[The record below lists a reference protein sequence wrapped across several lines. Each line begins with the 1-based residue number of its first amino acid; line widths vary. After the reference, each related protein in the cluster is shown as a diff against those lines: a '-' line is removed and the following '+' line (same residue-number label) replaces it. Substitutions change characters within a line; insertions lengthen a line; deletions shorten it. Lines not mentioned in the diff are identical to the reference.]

1 MHKRPFHMIL
11 KPLPLF
17 SLLLSMITGI
27 LLGILVFQWYFSNH
41 DSAVRTFAA
50 ALQQIDDNYV
60 EDLDQQ
66 EMASHAI
73 RGMLAGLDE
82 YSELLDQQS
91 YEDLLSRS
99 EGKFGGIGIEV
110 SLSNDFFT
118 VVSVIKDTPA
128 ERGGILAGDIIR
140 GINGDLA
147 KGMNMA
153 VMIEQMKGAIGESIA
168 LLLERPGHEQ
178 RIPLVLQRELIT
190 TTSISHRNLDQ
201 GIGYIRLSSFD
212 QNTGKNLK
220 LSLVALSEKN
230 PLTGLIL
237 DLRNNPGGILQSS
250 VSVAEI
256 FLDGGLVV
264 STQQQT
270 TFAPDDSNNT
280 SYFAAKGDDTDNLP
294 VVVLINHGSA
304 SASEIVAGALQDR
317 DRATIIGNT
326 SFGKGT
332 VQSLLPP
339 LPDAQALKIT
349 TAYYYTP
356 SGRSFHNSGIEPD
369 INFSADEDEDEL
381 LAFAAQHLLKEK

>member
-1 MHKRPFHMIL
+1 MIL

-27 LLGILVFQWYFSNH
+27 LIGILVFQWYFSNH

-60 EDLDQQ
+60 KDLDQQ
-66 EMASHAI
+66 EMVSHAI

-91 YEDLLSRS
+91 HADLLSRS

-140 GINGDLA
+140 GINGDPA
-147 KGMNMA
+147 KGMKMS
-153 VMIEQMKGAIGESIA
+153 VMIEQMKGAIGESIV
-168 LLLERPGHEQ
+168 LLLERAGQEQ

-190 TTSISHRNLDQ
+190 TTSISHRNLDR

-212 QNTGKNLK
+212 QNAGKNLK
-220 LSLVALSEKN
+220 LSLAALSEKN
-230 PLTGLIL
+230 SLSGLIL

-369 INFSADEDEDEL
+369 INFSADEDEL

>member
-1 MHKRPFHMIL
+1 MIL
-11 KPLPLF
+11 RPLPLF

-66 EMASHAI
+66 EMVSHAI

-140 GINGDLA
+140 GINGDPA

-168 LLLERPGHEQ
+168 LLLERPGQEQ
-178 RIPLVLQRELIT
+178 RIPLVLKRELIT
-190 TTSISHRNLDQ
+190 TTSISHRNLDR

-220 LSLVALSEKN
+220 LSLAALSEKN

-369 INFSADEDEDEL
+369 INFSADEDEL

>member
-1 MHKRPFHMIL
+1 MIL

-27 LLGILVFQWYFSNH
+27 LMGILVFQWYFSNH

-60 EDLDQQ
+60 KDLDQQ
-66 EMASHAI
+66 EMVSHAI

-91 YEDLLSRS
+91 HADLLSRS

-140 GINGDLA
+140 GINGDPA
-147 KGMNMA
+147 KGMKMS
-153 VMIEQMKGAIGESIA
+153 VMMEQMKGAIGESIV
-168 LLLERPGHEQ
+168 LLLERPGQEQ

-190 TTSISHRNLDQ
+190 TTSISHRNLDR

-212 QNTGKNLK
+212 QNAGKNLK
-220 LSLVALSEKN
+220 LSLAALSEKN
-230 PLTGLIL
+230 SLSGLIL

-369 INFSADEDEDEL
+369 INFSADEDEL
-381 LAFAAQHLLKEK
+381 LAFASQHLLKGK

>member
-1 MHKRPFHMIL
+1 MIL

-66 EMASHAI
+66 EMVSHAI

-140 GINGDLA
+140 GINGDPA

-168 LLLERPGHEQ
+168 LLLERPGQEQ
-178 RIPLVLQRELIT
+178 RIPLVLKRELIT
-190 TTSISHRNLDQ
+190 TTSISHRNLDR

-212 QNTGKNLK
+212 QNAGKNLK
-220 LSLVALSEKN
+220 LSLAALSEKN

-369 INFSADEDEDEL
+369 INFSADEDEL

>member
-1 MHKRPFHMIL
+1 M
-11 KPLPLF
+11 PLF
-17 SLLLSMITGI
+17 SLLLSMISGI

-41 DSAVRTFAA
+41 DSAVQTFAA

-66 EMASHAI
+66 EMVSHAI
-73 RGMLAGLDE
+73 RGMLTGLDE

-118 VVSVIKDTPA
+118 VVSVIKNTPA
-128 ERGGILAGDIIR
+128 ERGGILAGDIIK
-140 GINGDLA
+140 GINGDPA
-147 KGMNMA
+147 KGMKMA
-153 VMIEQMKGAIGESIA
+153 VMIEQMKGAIGESVA
-168 LLLERPGHEQ
+168 LLLERPGQEQ

-190 TTSISHRNLDQ
+190 TTSISHRNLDR

-212 QNTGKNLK
+212 QNAGKNLK
-220 LSLVALSEKN
+220 LSLAALSEKN

-317 DRATIIGNT
+317 DRATIIGST

-369 INFSADEDEDEL
+369 INFSADEDEL
-381 LAFAAQHLLKEK
+381 LAFASQHLLKKK

>member
-118 VVSVIKDTPA
+118 VVLVIKDTPA

-220 LSLVALSEKN
+220 LSLAALSEKN

-369 INFSADEDEDEL
+369 INFSADEDEL
-381 LAFAAQHLLKEK
+381 LAFAAKHLLKEK

>member
-1 MHKRPFHMIL
+1 MIL

-17 SLLLSMITGI
+17 NLLVSMVTGI
-27 LLGILVFQWYFSNH
+27 LLGILIFQWYFSNH
-41 DSAVRTFAA
+41 GSAVETFAA
-50 ALQQIDDNYV
+50 ALQQIDDNYI

-66 EMASHAI
+66 ELVGHAI
-73 RGMLAGLDE
+73 NGMLVGLDE

-99 EGKFGGIGIEV
+99 EGKYGGIGIEV
-110 SLSNDFFT
+110 SLSSGFFT
-118 VVSVIKDTPA
+118 VISVIENTPA
-128 ERGGILAGDIIR
+128 ERGGILAGDVIR
-140 GINGDLA
+140 AINGSPA

-153 VMIEQMKGAIGESIA
+153 TMIENMKGAIGESVA
-168 LLLERPGHEQ
+168 LLLARPARTEL
-178 RIPLVLQRELIT
+178 IPLSLKRELIT
-190 TTSISHRNLDQ
+190 TTSINHRKLMNA
-201 GIGYIRLSSFD
+201 IGYIRLSSFD
-212 QNTGKNLK
+212 QNTGENLQ
-220 LSLVALSEKN
+220 LSLATLNEGT

-250 VSVAEI
+250 VSVAGV

-264 STQQQT
+264 STQQHSSFVPNDSDT
-270 TFAPDDSNNT
+270 TA
-280 SYFAAKGDDTDNLP
+280 YFATDTDQTNGLP
-294 VVVLINHGSA
+294 VVVLINQGSA

-317 DRATIIGNT
+317 GRATVIGNT

-369 INFSADEDEDEL
+369 IIYSADEEDL
-381 LAFAAQHLLKEK
+381 LDFASAHLLKNN

>member
-11 KPLPLF
+11 RPLPLF

-66 EMASHAI
+66 EMVSHAI

-140 GINGDLA
+140 GINGDPA

-212 QNTGKNLK
+212 QNAGKNLK
-220 LSLVALSEKN
+220 LSLAALSEKN

-369 INFSADEDEDEL
+369 INFSADEDEL

>member
-11 KPLPLF
+11 RPLPLF

-66 EMASHAI
+66 EMVSHAI

-140 GINGDLA
+140 GINGDPA

-168 LLLERPGHEQ
+168 LLLERPGQEQ
-178 RIPLVLQRELIT
+178 RIPLVLKRELIT
-190 TTSISHRNLDQ
+190 TTSISHRNLDR

-212 QNTGKNLK
+212 QNAGKNLK
-220 LSLVALSEKN
+220 LSLAALSEKN
-230 PLTGLIL
+230 PLSGLIL

-369 INFSADEDEDEL
+369 INFSADEDEL

>member
-1 MHKRPFHMIL
+1 MIL

-17 SLLLSMITGI
+17 SLLISMITGI
-27 LLGILVFQWYFSNH
+27 LLGILIFQWYFSQHN
-41 DSAVRTFAA
+41 SAVRTLAA

-66 EMASHAI
+66 EMVNHAI
-73 RGMLAGLDE
+73 KGMLVGLDE

-99 EGKFGGIGIEV
+99 EGQFGGIGIEV
-110 SLSNDFFT
+110 SLSDDFFT

-140 GINGDLA
+140 GINGSSA
-147 KGMNMA
+147 KGMKMA
-153 VMIEQMKGAIGESIA
+153 ALIAQMKGAIGESIV
-168 LLLERPGHEQ
+168 LLLERPGQEQ
-178 RIPLVLQRELIT
+178 RIPLILQRELIT
-190 TTSISHRNLDQ
+190 TTSISHRNLDS

-212 QNTGKNLK
+212 QNSSKNLK
-220 LSLVALSEKN
+220 QSLAALSEKS

-237 DLRNNPGGILQSS
+237 DLRNNPGGILQAS
-250 VSVAEI
+250 VGVAGT

-264 STQQQT
+264 STQQHT
-270 TFAPDDSNNT
+270 SFSIDNPNNTSYLAEEGDDSNN
-280 SYFAAKGDDTDNLP
+280 LP
-294 VVVLINHGSA
+294 MVVLINHGSA

-317 DRATIIGNT
+317 GRATIIGNT

-369 INFSADEDEDEL
+369 ITVSADEEEL
-381 LAFAAQHLLKEK
+381 LAVASQHLLMEK

>member
-1 MHKRPFHMIL
+1 MIL

-17 SLLLSMITGI
+17 SLLISMITGI
-27 LLGILVFQWYFSNH
+27 LLGILIFQWYFSQHN
-41 DSAVRTFAA
+41 SAVRTFAA

-66 EMASHAI
+66 EMVNHAI
-73 RGMLAGLDE
+73 KGMLVGLDE

-99 EGKFGGIGIEV
+99 EGQFGGIGIEV
-110 SLSNDFFT
+110 SLSDDFFT

-140 GINGDLA
+140 GINGSSA
-147 KGMNMA
+147 KGMKMA
-153 VMIEQMKGAIGESIA
+153 ALIAQMKGAIGESIV
-168 LLLERPGHEQ
+168 LLLERPGQEQ
-178 RIPLVLQRELIT
+178 RIPLILQRELIT
-190 TTSISHRNLDQ
+190 TTSISHRNLDS

-212 QNTGKNLK
+212 QNSSKNLK
-220 LSLVALSEKN
+220 QSLAALSEKS

-237 DLRNNPGGILQSS
+237 DLRNNPGGILQAS
-250 VSVAEI
+250 VGVAGT

-264 STQQQT
+264 STQQHT
-270 TFAPDDSNNT
+270 SFSIDNPNNTSYLAEEGDDSNN
-280 SYFAAKGDDTDNLP
+280 LP
-294 VVVLINHGSA
+294 MVVLINHGSA

-317 DRATIIGNT
+317 GRATIIGNT

-369 INFSADEDEDEL
+369 ITVSADEEEL
-381 LAFAAQHLLKEK
+381 LAVASQHLLMEK

>member
-256 FLDGGLVV
+256 FLDGGLVA

-369 INFSADEDEDEL
+369 INFSADEDEL

>member
-1 MHKRPFHMIL
+1 MIL

-60 EDLDQQ
+60 EDIDQQ

-73 RGMLAGLDE
+73 GGMLAGLDE

-190 TTSISHRNLDQ
+190 TTSIGHRNLDQ

-369 INFSADEDEDEL
+369 INFSADEDEL

>member
-11 KPLPLF
+11 RPLPLF

-66 EMASHAI
+66 EMVSHAI

-140 GINGDLA
+140 GINGDPA

-153 VMIEQMKGAIGESIA
+153 VMIEQMKGAIGESVA
-168 LLLERPGHEQ
+168 LLLERPGQEQ

-190 TTSISHRNLDQ
+190 TTSISHRNLDR

-212 QNTGKNLK
+212 QNAGKNLK
-220 LSLVALSEKN
+220 LSLAALSEKN
-230 PLTGLIL
+230 PLSGLIL

-369 INFSADEDEDEL
+369 INFSADDDEL

>member
-1 MHKRPFHMIL
+1 MIL
-11 KPLPLF
+11 RPLPLF

-66 EMASHAI
+66 EMVSHAI

-140 GINGDLA
+140 RINGDLA

-220 LSLVALSEKN
+220 LSLAALSEKN

-369 INFSADEDEDEL
+369 INFSADEDEL

>member
-1 MHKRPFHMIL
+1 MIL

-190 TTSISHRNLDQ
+190 TTSISHRNLDR

-212 QNTGKNLK
+212 QNAGKNLK
-220 LSLVALSEKN
+220 LSLAALSEKN

-369 INFSADEDEDEL
+369 INFSADDDEL

>member
-11 KPLPLF
+11 RPLPLF

-66 EMASHAI
+66 EMVSHAI

-140 GINGDLA
+140 GINGDPA

-190 TTSISHRNLDQ
+190 TTSISHRNLDR

-212 QNTGKNLK
+212 QNAGKNLK
-220 LSLVALSEKN
+220 LSLAALSEKN

-369 INFSADEDEDEL
+369 INFSADEDEL

>member
-220 LSLVALSEKN
+220 LSLAALSEKN

-369 INFSADEDEDEL
+369 INFSADEDEL
-381 LAFAAQHLLKEK
+381 LAFASQHLLKGK

>member
-1 MHKRPFHMIL
+1 MIL

-17 SLLLSMITGI
+17 SLLLSMISGI

-66 EMASHAI
+66 EMVSHAI
-73 RGMLAGLDE
+73 RGMLTGLDE

-118 VVSVIKDTPA
+118 VVSVIKNTPA

-140 GINGDLA
+140 RINGDLA

-153 VMIEQMKGAIGESIA
+153 VMIEQMKGAIGESVA
-168 LLLERPGHEQ
+168 LLLERPGQEQ

-190 TTSISHRNLDQ
+190 TTSISHRNLDR

-212 QNTGKNLK
+212 QNAGKNLK
-220 LSLVALSEKN
+220 LSLAALSEKN

-317 DRATIIGNT
+317 DRATIIGST

-369 INFSADEDEDEL
+369 INFSADEDEL
-381 LAFAAQHLLKEK
+381 LAFASQHLLKEK

>member
-118 VVSVIKDTPA
+118 VVLVIKDTPA

-220 LSLVALSEKN
+220 LSLAALSEKN

-317 DRATIIGNT
+317 NRATIIGNT

-369 INFSADEDEDEL
+369 INFSADEDEL

>member
-11 KPLPLF
+11 RPLPLF

-66 EMASHAI
+66 EMVSHAI

-99 EGKFGGIGIEV
+99 EGNFGGIGIEV

-140 GINGDLA
+140 GINGDPA

-168 LLLERPGHEQ
+168 LLLERPGQEQ
-178 RIPLVLQRELIT
+178 RIPLVLKRELIT
-190 TTSISHRNLDQ
+190 TTSISHRNLDR

-212 QNTGKNLK
+212 QNAGKNLK
-220 LSLVALSEKN
+220 LSLAALSEKN
-230 PLTGLIL
+230 PLSGLIL

-369 INFSADEDEDEL
+369 INFSADDDEL

>member
-1 MHKRPFHMIL
+1 MIL

-190 TTSISHRNLDQ
+190 TTSIGHRNLDQ

-369 INFSADEDEDEL
+369 INFSADEDEL

>member
-11 KPLPLF
+11 RPLPLF

-66 EMASHAI
+66 EMVSHAI

-118 VVSVIKDTPA
+118 VVSVIKNTPA
-128 ERGGILAGDIIR
+128 ERGGILAGDIIK
-140 GINGDLA
+140 GINGDPA
-147 KGMNMA
+147 KGMKMA
-153 VMIEQMKGAIGESIA
+153 VMIEQMKGAIGESVA
-168 LLLERPGHEQ
+168 LLLERPGQEQ

-190 TTSISHRNLDQ
+190 TTSISHRNLDR

-212 QNTGKNLK
+212 QNAGKNLK
-220 LSLVALSEKN
+220 LSLAALSEKN

-369 INFSADEDEDEL
+369 INFSADEDEL
-381 LAFAAQHLLKEK
+381 LAFASQHLLKEK

>member
-1 MHKRPFHMIL
+1 MIL

-17 SLLLSMITGI
+17 SLLLSMISGI

-66 EMASHAI
+66 EMVSHAI
-73 RGMLAGLDE
+73 RGMLTGLDE

-118 VVSVIKDTPA
+118 VVSVIKNTPA
-128 ERGGILAGDIIR
+128 ERGGILAGDIIK
-140 GINGDLA
+140 GINGDPA
-147 KGMNMA
+147 KGMKMA
-153 VMIEQMKGAIGESIA
+153 VMIEQMKGAIGESVA
-168 LLLERPGHEQ
+168 LLLERPGQEQ
-178 RIPLVLQRELIT
+178 RISLVLQRELIT
-190 TTSISHRNLDQ
+190 TTSISHRNLDR

-212 QNTGKNLK
+212 QNAGKNLK
-220 LSLVALSEKN
+220 LSLAALSEKN

-270 TFAPDDSNNT
+270 TFAADDSNNT

-294 VVVLINHGSA
+294 MVVLINHGSA

-317 DRATIIGNT
+317 DRATIIGST

-369 INFSADEDEDEL
+369 INFSADEDEL
-381 LAFAAQHLLKEK
+381 LAFASQHLLKEK

>member
-1 MHKRPFHMIL
+1 MIL
-11 KPLPLF
+11 RPLPLF

-66 EMASHAI
+66 EMVSHAI

-140 GINGDLA
+140 GINGDPA

-168 LLLERPGHEQ
+168 LLLERPGQEQ
-178 RIPLVLQRELIT
+178 RIPLVLKRELIT
-190 TTSISHRNLDQ
+190 TTSISHRNLDR

-212 QNTGKNLK
+212 QNAGKNLK
-220 LSLVALSEKN
+220 LSLAALSEKN
-230 PLTGLIL
+230 PLSGLIL

-369 INFSADEDEDEL
+369 INFSADEDEL

>member
-1 MHKRPFHMIL
+1 MHKRRFHMIL

-66 EMASHAI
+66 EMVSHAI

-140 GINGDLA
+140 GINGDPA

-168 LLLERPGHEQ
+168 LLLERPGQEQ
-178 RIPLVLQRELIT
+178 RIPLVLKRELIT
-190 TTSISHRNLDQ
+190 TTSISHRNLDR

-212 QNTGKNLK
+212 QNAGKNLK
-220 LSLVALSEKN
+220 LSLAALSEKN

-369 INFSADEDEDEL
+369 INFSADDDEL

>member
-1 MHKRPFHMIL
+1 MIL

-17 SLLLSMITGI
+17 SLLLSMISGI

-66 EMASHAI
+66 EMVSHAI
-73 RGMLAGLDE
+73 RGMLTGLDE

-118 VVSVIKDTPA
+118 VVSVIKNTPA
-128 ERGGILAGDIIR
+128 ERGGILAGDIIK
-140 GINGDLA
+140 GINGDPA
-147 KGMNMA
+147 KGMKMA
-153 VMIEQMKGAIGESIA
+153 VMIEQMKGAIGESVA
-168 LLLERPGHEQ
+168 LLLERPGQEQ

-190 TTSISHRNLDQ
+190 TTSISHRNLDR

-212 QNTGKNLK
+212 QNAGKNLK
-220 LSLVALSEKN
+220 LSLAALSEKN

-270 TFAPDDSNNT
+270 TFAADDSNNT

-317 DRATIIGNT
+317 DRATIIGST

-369 INFSADEDEDEL
+369 INFSADEDEL
-381 LAFAAQHLLKEK
+381 LAFASQHLLKEK

>member
-11 KPLPLF
+11 RPLPLF

-66 EMASHAI
+66 EMVSHAI

-110 SLSNDFFT
+110 SSSNDFFT

-140 GINGDLA
+140 GINGDPA

-168 LLLERPGHEQ
+168 LLLERPGQEQ
-178 RIPLVLQRELIT
+178 RIPLVLKRELIT
-190 TTSISHRNLDQ
+190 TTSISHRNLDR

-212 QNTGKNLK
+212 QNAGKNLK
-220 LSLVALSEKN
+220 LSLAALSEKN

-369 INFSADEDEDEL
+369 INFSADEDEL

>member
-1 MHKRPFHMIL
+1 MIL

-60 EDLDQQ
+60 EDIDQQ

-73 RGMLAGLDE
+73 GGMLAGLDE

-110 SLSNDFFT
+110 SLSSDFFT
-118 VVSVIKDTPA
+118 VVLVIKDTPA

-178 RIPLVLQRELIT
+178 RIPLVLHRELIT

-201 GIGYIRLSSFD
+201 GIGYILLSSFD

-220 LSLVALSEKN
+220 LSLAALSEKN

-280 SYFAAKGDDTDNLP
+280 AYFAAKGDDTDNLP

-369 INFSADEDEDEL
+369 INFSADEDEL

>member
-11 KPLPLF
+11 RPLPLF

-50 ALQQIDDNYV
+50 AFQQIDDNYV

-66 EMASHAI
+66 EMVSHAI

-140 GINGDLA
+140 GINGDPA

-168 LLLERPGHEQ
+168 LLLERPGQEQ
-178 RIPLVLQRELIT
+178 RIPLVLKRELIT
-190 TTSISHRNLDQ
+190 TTSISHRNLDR

-212 QNTGKNLK
+212 QNAGKNLK
-220 LSLVALSEKN
+220 LSLAALSEKN
-230 PLTGLIL
+230 PLSGLIL

-369 INFSADEDEDEL
+369 INFSADDDEL

>member
-1 MHKRPFHMIL
+1 MIL
-11 KPLPLF
+11 RPLPLF

-66 EMASHAI
+66 EMVSHAI

-140 GINGDLA
+140 GINGDPA

-168 LLLERPGHEQ
+168 LLLERPGQEQ
-178 RIPLVLQRELIT
+178 RIPLVLKRELIT
-190 TTSISHRNLDQ
+190 TTSISHRNLDR

-212 QNTGKNLK
+212 QNAGKNLK
-220 LSLVALSEKN
+220 LSLAALSEKN

-369 INFSADEDEDEL
+369 INFSADEDEL

>member
-1 MHKRPFHMIL
+1 MIL

-17 SLLLSMITGI
+17 SLLLSMISGI

-41 DSAVRTFAA
+41 DSAVQTFAA

-66 EMASHAI
+66 EMVSHAI
-73 RGMLAGLDE
+73 RGMLTGLDE

-118 VVSVIKDTPA
+118 VVSVIKNTPA
-128 ERGGILAGDIIR
+128 ERGGILAGDIIK
-140 GINGDLA
+140 GINGDPA
-147 KGMNMA
+147 KGMKMA
-153 VMIEQMKGAIGESIA
+153 VMIEQMKGAIGESVA
-168 LLLERPGHEQ
+168 LLLERPGQEQ

-190 TTSISHRNLDQ
+190 TTSISHRNLDR

-212 QNTGKNLK
+212 QNAGKNLK
-220 LSLVALSEKN
+220 LSLAALSEKN

-381 LAFAAQHLLKEK
+381 LAFASQHLLKEK

>member
-1 MHKRPFHMIL
+1 MIL
-11 KPLPLF
+11 RPLPLF

-140 GINGDLA
+140 GINGDPA

-168 LLLERPGHEQ
+168 LLLERPGQEQ
-178 RIPLVLQRELIT
+178 RIPLVLKRELIT
-190 TTSISHRNLDQ
+190 TTSISHRNLDR

-212 QNTGKNLK
+212 QNAGKNLK
-220 LSLVALSEKN
+220 LSLAALSEKN

>member
-11 KPLPLF
+11 RPLPLF

-140 GINGDLA
+140 RINGDLA

-168 LLLERPGHEQ
+168 LLLERPGQEQ
-178 RIPLVLQRELIT
+178 RIPLVLKRELIT
-190 TTSISHRNLDQ
+190 TTSISHRNLDR

-212 QNTGKNLK
+212 QNAGKNLK
-220 LSLVALSEKN
+220 LSLAALSEKN

-317 DRATIIGNT
+317 NRATIIGNT

-369 INFSADEDEDEL
+369 INFSADEDEL

>member
-11 KPLPLF
+11 RPLPLF

-168 LLLERPGHEQ
+168 LLLERPGQEQ
-178 RIPLVLQRELIT
+178 RIPLVLKRELIT
-190 TTSISHRNLDQ
+190 TTSISHRNLDR

-212 QNTGKNLK
+212 QNAGKNLK
-220 LSLVALSEKN
+220 LSLAALSEKN

-369 INFSADEDEDEL
+369 INFSADEDEL

>member
-1 MHKRPFHMIL
+1 MIL

-17 SLLLSMITGI
+17 SLLISMITGI
-27 LLGILVFQWYFSNH
+27 LLGILVFQWYFSQHN
-41 DSAVRTFAA
+41 SAVRTFAA

-66 EMASHAI
+66 EMVSHAI
-73 RGMLAGLDE
+73 KGMLVGLDE

-110 SLSNDFFT
+110 SLSDDFFT

-140 GINGDLA
+140 GINGSSA
-147 KGMNMA
+147 KGMKMTA
-153 VMIEQMKGAIGESIA
+153 MIAQMKGAIGQSIA
-168 LLLERPGHEQ
+168 LLLERPGQEQ
-178 RIPLVLQRELIT
+178 RIPLILHRELIT
-190 TTSISHRNLDQ
+190 TTSISHRNLDS

-212 QNTGKNLK
+212 QNSSENLK
-220 LSLVALSEKN
+220 QSLAALSEKS

-237 DLRNNPGGILQSS
+237 DLRNNPGGILQAS
-250 VSVAEI
+250 VGVAGT

-264 STQQQT
+264 STQQHT
-270 TFAPDDSNNT
+270 SFSTDNTNNT
-280 SYFAAKGDDTDNLP
+280 SYFAEKGDDSNNLP
-294 VVVLINHGSA
+294 MVVLINHGSA
-304 SASEIVAGALQDR
+304 SASEIVAGALKDR

-369 INFSADEDEDEL
+369 ITVSADEEEL
-381 LAFAAQHLLKEK
+381 LALASQHLLLEK

>member
-11 KPLPLF
+11 RPLPLF

-140 GINGDLA
+140 GINGDPA

-168 LLLERPGHEQ
+168 LLLERPGQEQ
-178 RIPLVLQRELIT
+178 RIPLVLKRELIT
-190 TTSISHRNLDQ
+190 TTSISHRNLDR

-212 QNTGKNLK
+212 QNAGKNLK
-220 LSLVALSEKN
+220 LSLAALSEKN

-369 INFSADEDEDEL
+369 INFSADEDEL